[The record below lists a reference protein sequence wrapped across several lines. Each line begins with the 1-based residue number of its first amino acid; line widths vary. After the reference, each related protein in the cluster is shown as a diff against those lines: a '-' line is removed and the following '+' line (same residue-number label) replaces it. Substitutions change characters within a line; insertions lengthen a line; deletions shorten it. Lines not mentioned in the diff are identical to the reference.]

1 MLDACSLLL
10 MQSVFILSLPHQPAF
25 VADATCLRSFVP
37 YPRFLT
43 LLVEY

>member
-10 MQSVFILSLPHQPAF
+10 MQSVFILSLPLAPSRNLPSF
-25 VADATCLRSFVP
+25 LRSFVP